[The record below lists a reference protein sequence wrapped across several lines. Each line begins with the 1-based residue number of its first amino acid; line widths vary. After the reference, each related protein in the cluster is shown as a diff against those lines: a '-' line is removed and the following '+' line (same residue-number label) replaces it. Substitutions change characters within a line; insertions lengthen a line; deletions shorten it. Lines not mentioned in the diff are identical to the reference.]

1 MKRYVAGRLLQLIP
15 VLLGISFTVFLVMRI
30 IPGDPAIAMLG
41 DQASPARLEDLRVQL
56 GLRDPYPAQFAGY
69 LGGALRGDLGR
80 SILTNRPVTYEL
92 AARFPATLELGLAAL
107 LVGVAI
113 GIPLGVLAATRRG
126 TIVDA
131 ATMGVSLFGVSMP
144 VFWLGLVFIYLFA
157 VTLGWFPVS
166 GRVSADVFV
175 PPVTQAMLVDALLA
189 RDGRAFADALRHLVL
204 PALTLGT
211 IPMAAVA
218 RMTRS
223 SLLDVI
229 GEDYVRTA
237 RAKGL
242 APAHV
247 LRKHAF
253 RNAAIPVLAILGL
266 QIGALLGGA
275 IVTETIYSW
284 PGVGRFLLE
293 GVLGRD
299 YPVVQGTVL
308 FVTTLFALINV
319 GVDLLYVVLDPRI
332 RLT

>member
-1 MKRYVAGRLLQLIP
+1 MKRYVAGRLLQLVP
-15 VLLGISFTVFLVMRI
+15 VLLGISFTVFLVMRV

-41 DQASPARLEDLRVQL
+41 DQASPSRLEELRVQL
-56 GLRDPYPAQFAGY
+56 GLRDPYPAQF
-69 LGGALRGDLGR
+69 LGFVSGARRGELGR

-107 LVGVAI
+107 AVGVAA
-113 GIPLGVLAATRRG
+113 GIPLGVIAATRRG
-126 TIVDA
+126 SFADA
-131 ATMGVSLFGVSMP
+131 ATMGLSLFGVSMP
-144 VFWLGLVFIYLFA
+144 VFWLGLVFIYFFA

-166 GRVSADVFV
+166 GRLAATTFI
-175 PPVTQAMLVDALLA
+175 PAVTNAVLADALIA
-189 RDGRAFADALRHLVL
+189 RDGHAFWDAVRHLAL
-204 PALTLGT
+204 PALALGT
-211 IPMAAVA
+211 IPMAQVA

-223 SLLDVI
+223 SLLDVL

-242 APAHV
+242 APARV
-247 LRKHAF
+247 LRKHAI
-253 RNAAIPVLAILGL
+253 RNAAIPITAVLGL
-266 QIGALLGGA
+266 QVGTLLGGA
-275 IVTETIYSW
+275 IVTETIFSW

-293 GVLGRD
+293 GVLARD